1 MYPMMKEIIT
11 EKDIRRQILLIE
23 KLLNHSQLTAKEL
36 AESIHTTERTVFSDI
51 QLIRSQLP
59 DDWMIESDS
68 SGFKLF
74 PAKNSVTTEIW
85 EIFLSQ
91 SIGIQILKV
100 LFLNPEVS
108 RHQLA
113 QLTSV
118 SVETLKRH
126 INQINRRIKAYQV
139 KIKLTKSK

>member
-59 DDWMIESDS
+59 DD
-68 SGFKLF
+68 
-74 PAKNSVTTEIW
+74 
-85 EIFLSQ
+85 
-91 SIGIQILKV
+91 
-100 LFLNPEVS
+100 
-108 RHQLA
+108 
-113 QLTSV
+113 
-118 SVETLKRH
+118 
-126 INQINRRIKAYQV
+126 
-139 KIKLTKSK
+139 